1 MQNLLGNLGIFLVCL
16 VGLVGWVGMGGVVHF
31 ELFLRALNVLGVRV
45 FDLMIVYLTRS
56 SIRGIQ
62 GRFCM
67 VVQLRHR
74 HRQGI
79 FGFLFQKIGILMN
92 WQDCLGVGFKD
103 FLFSNPILG
112 K

>member
-1 MQNLLGNLGIFLVCL
+1 
-16 VGLVGWVGMGGVVHF
+16 
-31 ELFLRALNVLGVRV
+31 VLGVLV
-45 FDLMIVYLTRS
+45 FDLMIVYLTPS

-62 GRFCM
+62 L
-67 VVQLRHR
+67 VVQYVQLGHR

-92 WQDCLGVGFKD
+92 WQDCLGVGFND

-112 K
+112 KLFPI